1 MGLFSVLDVSSAGLS
16 VERTRLDVAAANLA
30 NARTSGGS
38 QGAYQPMQV
47 IAHSVIAP
55 DGTGSTVAGHELP
68 VPVVVS
74 IAPRT
79 TQPQLVYDP
88 GHPDAD
94 GQGFVRLPGVDPVD
108 AMTELVSISRG
119 YEANLR
125 VFDVTRSL
133 LQRLLSLGG
142 RS

>member
-1 MGLFSVLDVSSAGLS
+1 MGLFSVLDVSSAGLN
-16 VERTRLDVAAANLA
+16 VERTRLEVAAANVA
-30 NARTSGGS
+30 NARTSGS
-38 QGAYQPMQV
+38 EATTYKPLQV
-47 IAHSVIAP
+47 VAHSV
-55 DGTGSTVAGHELP
+55 AGADTHGLP
-68 VPVVVS
+68 IPQVVS
-74 IAPRT
+74 IEPRAAE
-79 TQPQLVYDP
+79 PQMVYDP

-94 GQGFVRLPGVDPVD
+94 DKGFVRLPGVNAVD
-108 AMTELVSISRG
+108 SMTELVSISRG